1 MPATG
6 TVMQTTWACSSTKE
20 SSRVWRCQV
29 SQVSHGTLRGARVSH
44 PFQSV
49 RRLQSRLPGRDQS
62 NHLVYAANKQ
72 PAEKESTKWSL
83 PSFLKAKKAEPEPPP
98 PEPKWGILN
107 WAAYNEAWQVPWG
120 RKELA
125 IGLFSWAI
133 SFVAVGIV
141 LVPIIGFAA
150 GVKDFKSLTSSDKSF
165 YALLN
170 QVIETV
176 VGIAVINAAVSKSGP
191 LEDEV
196 FKLDFR
202 QPFNKPNGWL
212 FWGILGTVA
221 APVVVGTCATLVSA
235 VGYEDLVT
243 DKRGTVD
250 GVVQMLNVDL
260 GTFASLFS
268 VTAILAP
275 LLEETVFR
283 GFLLTT
289 LTKFMP
295 TWIAVLISSLGFGL
309 AHASARDLPQL
320 AALGALLGF
329 SYVRSRNLLT
339 PMLIHSAWNGTVL
352 IALFTLVTSGVD
364 LQEVMSAQS
373 GQTAVDLIRVPWI
386 LH

>member
-1 MPATG
+1 MRL
-6 TVMQTTWACSSTKE
+6 QHSCSSRQR
-20 SSRVWRCQV
+20 SSHVQHLHAV
-29 SQVSHGTLRGARVSH
+29 KVRGWFH
-44 PFQSV
+44 HSV
-49 RRLQSRLPGRDQS
+49 RAPKHRVFAQKTRIWNDRLPSVNVVG
-62 NHLVYAANKQ
+62 AGKQ
-72 PAEKESTKWSL
+72 QVEKPVKAWRL
-83 PSFLKAKKAEPEPPP
+83 PSLLRPKQNKPEPPAP
-98 PEPKWGILN
+98 VVKWGLLD
-107 WAAYNEAWQVPWG
+107 WGAYNQPWQVPWG

-141 LVPIIGFAA
+141 LVPVIGFVA

-176 VGIAVINAAVSKSGP
+176 VGIAVINAAVSKAGP

-196 FKLDFR
+196 FKLDIR
-202 QPFNKPNGWL
+202 KPLSKPDGWL
-212 FWGILGTVA
+212 FWGILGVIA
-221 APVVVGTCATLVSA
+221 APFVVGACATLVQA

-250 GVVQMLNVDL
+250 GVAQMLNVDL

-295 TWIAVLISSLGFGL
+295 TWVAVLISSFGFGA

-320 AALGALLGF
+320 AALGTLLGF

-352 IALFTLVTSGVD
+352 IALFTLASSGVD
-364 LQEVMSAQS
+364 LQEVLSAQQEALNS
-373 GQTAVDLIRVPWI
+373 ITSQLWMLQTPL
-386 LH
+386 

>member
-1 MPATG
+1 MPL
-6 TVMQTTWACSSTKE
+6 K
-20 SSRVWRCQV
+20 
-29 SQVSHGTLRGARVSH
+29 
-44 PFQSV
+44 
-49 RRLQSRLPGRDQS
+49 SRLPRKS
-62 NHLVYAANKQ
+62 RSSRLVSAAKKQ
-72 PAEKESTKWSL
+72 EVQQKVSKWSL
-83 PSFLKAKKAEPEPPP
+83 PGFLKPKQKEPEPPA
-98 PEPKWGILN
+98 PEPKWGVLD
-107 WAAYNEAWQVPWG
+107 WAAYNQAWQVPWG

-165 YALLN
+165 YALVN

-176 VGIAVINAAVSKSGP
+176 VGIAVINAAVSRAGP
-191 LEDEV
+191 LEDEI

-202 QPFNKPNGWL
+202 APLNKPNGWL
-212 FWGILGTVA
+212 FWGILGVVA
-221 APVVVGTCATLVSA
+221 APVVVGACATLVSA
-235 VGYEDLVT
+235 IGYEDLVT

-250 GVVQMLNVDL
+250 GVAQMLNVDL

-283 GFLLTT
+283 GFLLTS

-295 TWIAVLISSLGFGL
+295 TWLAVLISSLGFGA

-320 AALGALLGF
+320 AALGTLLGF

-339 PMLIHSAWNGTVL
+339 PMLIHGAWNGTVL
-352 IALFTLVTSGVD
+352 VALFTLASSGVD
-364 LQEVMSAQS
+364 LQEVLSAQS
-373 GQTAVDLIRVPWI
+373 GAVDFVNLQHWLMP
-386 LH
+386 